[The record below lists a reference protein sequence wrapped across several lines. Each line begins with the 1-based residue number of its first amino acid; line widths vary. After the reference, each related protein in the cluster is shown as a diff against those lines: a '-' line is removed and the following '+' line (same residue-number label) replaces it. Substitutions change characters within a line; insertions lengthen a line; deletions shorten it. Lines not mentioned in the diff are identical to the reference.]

1 MGTLPLRLF
10 DVVGLILDLFG
21 AVLMMVGV
29 IPSRKHIDEVTR
41 MVYGANAPE
50 RSDRRRQSN
59 LVILGL
65 VLLALGFVF
74 QIMGGWP
81 R

>member
-21 AVLMMVGV
+21 AVLMMVGL
-29 IPSRKHIDEVTR
+29 IPSRKQIDED
-41 MVYGANAPE
+41 GANAPD
-50 RSDRRRQSN
+50 RSDRRRGQSN